1 MPVCGIGA
9 KVSPESRDSESVSW
23 MATRTPLGPI
33 ASKPEKVPTKLR
45 LNVRPPS
52 VLL

>member
-1 MPVCGIGA
+1 MLVCGIGA
-9 KVSPESRDSESVSW
+9 KVSPASRDSESVSW
-23 MATRTPLGPI
+23 VATRTPLSPA
-33 ASKPEKVPTKLR
+33 ASKLEKVPTKLR